1 MKCKLQKNIKRC
13 LNFKGEIMNIKEL
26 INSHFNKLSKS
37 QKKVAAHVLDHP
49 RQVALKSAQEL
60 GAEIQVSETTVIRFC
75 YSLQL
80 GGYTELQKIIREQ
93 LLNQESSLAAYR
105 QSKVELQEG
114 PHFLSQV
121 MEQDR
126 HMIAQ
131 TMAGIQEEEYD
142 KAIERLSSAKTIY
155 VLGMRSSFAAASWL
169 SYALTLVRPDVRLI
183 RPESEDVIQTV
194 SGMDEDTVLVVISFH
209 RYLKE
214 PIHIAELAKKQQSFI
229 VGISDSQIAPIH
241 AIADVLFPVY
251 SPNKSTLDATASL
264 FSFMNA
270 VVAGLIVE
278 EKDGF
283 EKRQER
289 YRELNSDFLFTEGTE
304 MK

>member
-1 MKCKLQKNIKRC
+1 
-13 LNFKGEIMNIKEL
+13 
-26 INSHFNKLSKS
+26 
-37 QKKVAAHVLDHP
+37 
-49 RQVALKSAQEL
+49 
-60 GAEIQVSETTVIRFC
+60 
-75 YSLQL
+75 
-80 GGYTELQKIIREQ
+80 
-93 LLNQESSLAAYR
+93 
-105 QSKVELQEG
+105 
-114 PHFLSQV
+114 
-121 MEQDR
+121 
-126 HMIAQ
+126 MIAQ

>member
-1 MKCKLQKNIKRC
+1 
-13 LNFKGEIMNIKEL
+13 MNIKEL
-26 INSHFNKLSKS
+26 INVHFNELSKS

-49 RQVALKSAQEL
+49 REAALKSAQEL
-60 GAEIQVSETTVIRFC
+60 GAGINVSETTVIRFC
-75 YSLQL
+75 YSLKL

-93 LLNQESSLAAYR
+93 LLNQESSLAVYR
-105 QSKVELQEG
+105 KSKVKLQEG

-126 HMIAQ
+126 QMIAQ
-131 TMAGIQEEEYD
+131 TMDGIQEEDYD
-142 KAIERLSSAKTIY
+142 KAIERLSAAKAIY

-183 RPESEDVIQTV
+183 RPESEDVIQTI
-194 SGMDEDTVLVVISFH
+194 SGMDEDTVVIVISFH

-214 PIHIAELAKKQQSFI
+214 PIQIAELAKKRQSFI
-229 VGISDSQIAPIH
+229 IGISDSQIAPIH
-241 AIADVLFPVY
+241 AVANVLFPIY

-270 VVAGLIVE
+270 IIAGLIVE

-283 EKRQER
+283 EKRQKR
-289 YRELNSDFLFTEGTE
+289 YRELNSDFLFTEGAK